1 MYLPERDVD
10 VAVPRSLRETR
21 TNRYLGSIL
30 GNELLGNGLKRLLAL
45 DSRYRPELIKWV
57 PPSNCSRL
65 SSRRMNV

>member
-30 GNELLGNGLKRLLAL
+30 GNELLRNGIKRLMAL
-45 DSRYRPELIKWV
+45 DSRNELN
-57 PPSNCSRL
+57 P
-65 SSRRMNV
+65 